1 MNSYIMDQN
10 HSIFIEEM
18 RRKQEKQRACVHE
31 GNKKSNYIE
40 AVLGVTVQIP
50 HRGQL
55 DMCSRY

>member
-1 MNSYIMDQN
+1 MDQN

-31 GNKKSNYIE
+31 GNKKNNYIE